1 MGFCCCCC
9 CCCFGVWAAIA
20 AAVCDF
26 GRAAAVGPLRTC
38 FWSFAAIA
46 FAGFSSEYC
55 CCCFE
60 LRGLAV
66 SVVEA
71 AEAEAVTAGLLKPVV
86 DDAVVLPVV
95 EGWNSSVGEEMPA
108 GMLAG
113 MLAGNGGLTATFA
126 NGLKDC

>member
-1 MGFCCCCC
+1 M
-9 CCCFGVWAAIA
+9 
-20 AAVCDF
+20 
-26 GRAAAVGPLRTC
+26 
-38 FWSFAAIA
+38 
-46 FAGFSSEYC
+46 
-55 CCCFE
+55 
-60 LRGLAV
+60 